1 MSERETDRDGENK
14 LYFMKTVTQTWGL
27 SHTAL
32 NVTDITHAHGG
43 GGRGGDSD
51 SKIYQSISM
60 FQLNKQNTELNKQ
73 NTVKMVGGGGGGD
86 KGPHK
91 NPTTNN
97 WSGIN

>member
-1 MSERETDRDGENK
+1 M
-14 LYFMKTVTQTWGL
+14 GL

-32 NVTDITHAHGG
+32 AFVGLMLLILHMHVEGWG
-43 GGRGGDSD
+43 EFKD

-73 NTVKMVGGGGGGD
+73 NTVKMVGGWGT
-86 KGPHK
+86 KGPIK
-91 NPTTNN
+91 KTTTNN

>member
-1 MSERETDRDGENK
+1 M
-14 LYFMKTVTQTWGL
+14 GL

-32 NVTDITHAHGG
+32 AFVGLMLLILHMHVEGWG
-43 GGRGGDSD
+43 EFKD

-60 FQLNKQNTELNKQ
+60 FQLNKQNT
-73 NTVKMVGGGGGGD
+73 VKMVGGGGD

-91 NPTTNN
+91 IPTTNN

>member
-1 MSERETDRDGENK
+1 
-14 LYFMKTVTQTWGL
+14 MKTVAQTLGL

-32 NVTDITHAHGG
+32 NVTDITHAHGEG
-43 GGRGGDSD
+43 GGDSD

-73 NTVKMVGGGGGGD
+73 NTVKTLGGGGMVD

-91 NPTTNN
+91 KPTTNN